1 MVPFKRRQSRLAA
14 DHAKMKCVA
23 ARLKT
28 GTALTFPALSC
39 LSPPISWQFHDSKP
53 PTGTRKGIKRSRRST
68 PDSAMRPRVLFGFAS
83 CFCQRKHRRFGDPG
97 TKKEETMFENL
108 QDRLGSILNGLT
120 GRGALTEADVA
131 AALREVR
138 RALLEADVALEVV
151 RSFTDRVREK
161 AVGAAV
167 LKSIKPGQMVVKIV
181 HDELVEMLGTEGVS
195 IDLHAAA
202 PVVIM
207 MVGLQGSGKTT
218 TTGKIAKRLT
228 DREKKKVLMASLD
241 TRRPAAQEQLRQLG
255 VQTGVDTLPIIAGQS
270 PTDIAARAVQAAKLG
285 GHDVVIL
292 DTAGRTHI
300 DEPLM
305 LEMADIKK
313 KSNPHEILL
322 VADSLTGQDAVNLAR
337 NFDERVGIT
346 GLVLT
351 RMDGDGR
358 GGAALSMRAVTGKP
372 IKLIGIGERM
382 NELDEFHP
390 RRIADRIL
398 GMGDIVSLV
407 EKAAENID
415 AEKARSMAEKM
426 AKGKFDLNDLA
437 DQLGQMKKMGG
448 MGGIMGLMPG
458 MAGMKDKMAS
468 AGMNDKMF
476 DRQIAIISSMTK
488 AERANPDILKH
499 SRKKRIAA
507 GSGTDAAEIN
517 KLLKMHRGMADMMKA
532 MGGKGKGGI
541 MKQMMGGLAGKMG
554 LGGLGGGMPD
564 LSNIDPKQLEA
575 LQKQA
580 EAAGLGKPGAM
591 PGLGGLPGGLPGL
604 GGAKLPGLGGMP
616 GLPGFPKKK

>member
-1 MVPFKRRQSRLAA
+1 
-14 DHAKMKCVA
+14 
-23 ARLKT
+23 
-28 GTALTFPALSC
+28 
-39 LSPPISWQFHDSKP
+39 
-53 PTGTRKGIKRSRRST
+53 
-68 PDSAMRPRVLFGFAS
+68 
-83 CFCQRKHRRFGDPG
+83 
-97 TKKEETMFENL
+97 MFDNL

-120 GRGALTEADVA
+120 GRGALSDADVS

-151 RSFTDRVREK
+151 RNFTDRVREK

-181 HDELVEMLGTEGVS
+181 HDELVEMLGSEGVGV
-195 IDLHAAA
+195 DLNAAA

-228 DREKKKVLMASLD
+228 DRERKKVLMASLD

-255 VQTGVDTLPIIAGQS
+255 VQTGIDVLPVIAGQS
-270 PTDIAARAVQAAKLG
+270 PTDIASRAVQAAKLG

-305 LEMADIKK
+305 VEMADIKK
-313 KSNPHEILL
+313 NAKPHEILL
-322 VADSLTGQDAVNLAR
+322 VADALTGQDAVNLAR

-372 IKLIGIGERM
+372 IKLIGVGEKM
-382 NELDEFHP
+382 LELEEFHP

-415 AEKARSMAEKM
+415 AEKAAAMAAKM
-426 AKGKFDLNDLA
+426 AKGKFDLDDLA
-437 DQLGQMKKMGG
+437 DQLRQMQKMGG

-458 MAGMKDKMAS
+458 MSGMKDKMAA
-468 AGMNDKMF
+468 AGLNDKLF
-476 DRQIAIISSMTK
+476 GRQIAIIQSMTK
-488 AERANPDILKH
+488 AERANPEILKH

-517 KLLKMHRGMADMMKA
+517 KLLKMHRQMADMMKA
-532 MGGKGKGGI
+532 MGGKKGGGM

-554 LGGLGGGMPD
+554 LGGMGGMGGMPD
-564 LSNIDPKQLEA
+564 LSSLDPKQLEA
-575 LQKQA
+575 LAKQA
-580 EAAGLGKPGAM
+580 EAAGLKPP
-591 PGLGGLPGGLPGL
+591 PGLGGMGGLPGMGGGLPGL
-604 GGAKLPGLGGMP
+604 GGAKLPGLGGLP
-616 GLPGFPKKK
+616 GLPKKK